1 MHSKRTSTNSSKKK
15 TRKGESTNNG
25 QHLDDN
31 LHGKVLTLTVG
42 SKTNR
47 SSSSSYSNN
56 KTSNTTNTEETF
68 DQQQVT
74 DTMQIDDNMLPT
86 KSEVWN
92 YATKLPNGKAKCKSC
107 NREIAC
113 KDHSTT
119 GLRRHLDRC
128 MKTSKFLSNNS
139 TIFKKSINIQ
149 MKKRLDELAY
159 QTIIEDGRT
168 FDDLRKPGISRLLQE
183 IVPGYKAPTRR
194 TVQRQLKRLH
204 NNHEQILLTELKYID
219 ALAVTTDLWSDK
231 KVNSYMCLTGHYIN
245 SDSKLT
251 SKVLSFTIF
260 PERHTGEHISYTIK
274 KQLKRLQVYEKTNV
288 ITCDGASNMK
298 KSFNTLKPKRLQCL
312 GHKLHLVVCN
322 ALCLWVKDQQ
332 LSESSTTGEE
342 NNESFH
348 DVNTNNTNDSHNFDN
363 AYSTVDDETSNDGPD
378 IMDDEDSSTDKDS
391 DVPDNSSET
400 SDLINEN
407 WEEDVSEDILSIT
420 CVQQL
425 LKFELN
431 RDEWEILEHVNEVL
445 ESFSEAT
452 KLISG
457 KKYSTIGLGL
467 FSITSLKE
475 KLEERSGKYEI
486 DELKD
491 LLLNQLINYFEN
503 DSDQYELLKRYAFYD
518 PLGFGVLDRV
528 DRTKIEREIKKLHSE
543 YMASSTSP
551 NSFVFGFA
559 TTAKS
564 KPKSNLLQGFLSSL
578 GKRRP
583 GIIKEGTNLSLTDEL
598 SIYRSLAMQ
607 EFNDIIADSKEYDP
621 FAFWNLHSQKL
632 KFLSIL
638 ARKHLIVP
646 STSVPSES
654 TFSIASYLGRKERNR
669 LTPENLCRL
678 VFLKDKVT
686 KKM

>member
-1 MHSKRTSTNSSKKK
+1 SA
-15 TRKGESTNNG
+15 NNG
-25 QHLDDN
+25 QHLDDI
-31 LHGKVLTLTVG
+31 LYEKVLTLNVG
-42 SKTNR
+42 SETNQ

-56 KTSNTTNTEETF
+56 KTLNTTNTEETF

-74 DTMQIDDNMLPT
+74 DTTRIDNNVLPI

-139 TIFKKSINIQ
+139 TIFNKPINIQ
-149 MKKRLDELAY
+149 MKKKLHELVY
-159 QTIIEDGRT
+159 QCIIQDGRS
-168 FDDLRKPGISRLLQE
+168 FDDLRKPGMSRLLQE
-183 IVPGYKAPTRR
+183 IIPGYKAPTRR
-194 TVQRQLKRLH
+194 IVQRQLKRLH
-204 NNHEQILLTELKYID
+204 NNHEQMLLTELKNID
-219 ALAVTTDLWSDK
+219 TLAVTIDLWSDRK
-231 KVNSYMCLTGHYIN
+231 LNSYMCLTGHYIN
-245 SDSKLT
+245 SDSKLN

-260 PERHTGEHISYTIK
+260 PERHTSENISYTIK
-274 KQLKRLQVYEKTNV
+274 KELKRLQVYEKTHV
-288 ITCDGASNMK
+288 ITCDGASNMR
-298 KSFNTLKPKRLQCL
+298 KSFNTLEPKRLQCL

-332 LSESSTTGEE
+332 LSESSITGEE
-342 NNESFH
+342 NDESFP
-348 DVNTNNTNDSHNFDN
+348 DANTNNTNDTHNFDN
-363 AYSTVDDETSNDGPD
+363 VHSTVDDEISNDEPD
-378 IMDDEDSSTDKDS
+378 IMDDEDSSSNEDS
-391 DVPDNSSET
+391 DISDNSSEM
-400 SDLINEN
+400 SDLINEH
-407 WEEDVSEDILSIT
+407 WEEGVTEDILSIT

-445 ESFSEAT
+445 GSFSKAT

-467 FSITSLKE
+467 FAITSLKE

-486 DELKD
+486 DQLKD
-491 LLLNQLINYFEN
+491 LLLNQLTNYFEN
-503 DSDQYELLKRYAFYD
+503 DFDQYELLKRYAFYD

-528 DRTKIEREIKKLHSE
+528 DRTKIEREIKKSHSE

-551 NSFVFGFA
+551 NSIVFGFA

-564 KPKSNLLQGFLSSL
+564 KSKSNLLQGFLSSL
-578 GKRRP
+578 GKRRSR
-583 GIIKEGTNLSLTDEL
+583 IIQDGKDLSIADEL

-621 FAFWNLHSQKL
+621 FAFWNLHGQKL
-632 KFLSIL
+632 KLLSIL

-654 TFSIASYLGRKERNR
+654 TFSMASYLGRKERNR
-669 LTPENLCRL
+669 LTPENLCNL

-686 KKM
+686 KNM